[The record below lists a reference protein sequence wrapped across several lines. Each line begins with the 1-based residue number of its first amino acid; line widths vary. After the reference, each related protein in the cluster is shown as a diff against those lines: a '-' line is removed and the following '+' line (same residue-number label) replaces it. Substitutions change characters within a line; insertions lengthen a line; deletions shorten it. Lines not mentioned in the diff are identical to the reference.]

1 MIKNKNNKLKIKI
14 MKDESDKFTVDKGLL
29 FDIPFRLLL
38 IMRTGGGK
46 SNLIGNFFRDDFY
59 GKDYDGDDIYII
71 SPMINDNK
79 LQKLVDFKEI
89 PEDNIITEYDEEI
102 ISAIYDKLTEE
113 FAERVEAKKKPY
125 NKVLIFDDMSW
136 SGSLRKGYFNIINK
150 IFCNGRKHNISV
162 IITSQF
168 YNHILPSCKGQAS
181 GMIIGNT
188 SEKELKS
195 ISDDNNYLDSEKDF
209 KKMFR
214 NNVEEK
220 HDFLVINYSNK
231 RKDLYLNKN
240 FEVISSI

>member
-1 MIKNKNNKLKIKI
+1 MTKNKKNLKIKV
-14 MKDESDKFTVDKGLL
+14 MKDKSDDFEIDKGLL
-29 FDIPFRLLL
+29 FDVPFRLLL
-38 IMRTGGGK
+38 VMRTGGGK
-46 SNLIGNFFRDDFY
+46 SNIIANFFRNDFY
-59 GKDYDGDDIYII
+59 GKDFDGDDIYII

-79 LQKLVDFKEI
+79 LNTLVEFKDI

-113 FAERVEAKKKPY
+113 FSERVEMGKRPH
-125 NKVLIFDDMSW
+125 NKVFIFDDVSW

-181 GMIIGNT
+181 GMVIGNT
-188 SEKELKS
+188 SEKQLKN
-195 ISDDNNYLDSEKDF
+195 IADDNNYLKDEKTF

-214 NNVEEK
+214 ENVKEK

-231 RKDLYLNKN
+231 SDEIYLNKD
-240 FEVISSI
+240 FEVITSI